1 MTETSGTP
9 TPYGGSTGETT
20 GESTTD
26 SPSPGLTTGP
36 AGTTPGSSTEGF
48 DYSESFAG
56 DPGSES
62 DAGRG
67 RGGEW
72 LGQLQGMIDNV
83 ATQAAPVLRQIAAKA
98 AELAATAGDKA
109 GPIAHKA
116 ADATEAAGQKLA
128 ERGRGVAA
136 DLRASGSGGGD
147 GGGAAVGEAPNAI
160 DPGRGATGG
169 FGTTTSTTT
178 TFGTTTSATPSS
190 GTTTPEPTDADR
202 WGA

>member
-1 MTETSGTP
+1 
-9 TPYGGSTGETT
+9 
-20 GESTTD
+20 
-26 SPSPGLTTGP
+26 
-36 AGTTPGSSTEGF
+36 
-48 DYSESFAG
+48 
-56 DPGSES
+56 
-62 DAGRG
+62 
-67 RGGEW
+67 
-72 LGQLQGMIDNV
+72 MIDEV

-136 DLRASGSGGGD
+136 DLRASSPGGGD
-147 GGGAAVGEAPNAI
+147 GGAAVGDAPNTI
-160 DPGRGATGG
+160 DPGVGATGE

-178 TFGTTTSATPSS
+178 TFGTTTSTTPAS
-190 GTTTPEPTDADR
+190 GTTTTTPESTDADR